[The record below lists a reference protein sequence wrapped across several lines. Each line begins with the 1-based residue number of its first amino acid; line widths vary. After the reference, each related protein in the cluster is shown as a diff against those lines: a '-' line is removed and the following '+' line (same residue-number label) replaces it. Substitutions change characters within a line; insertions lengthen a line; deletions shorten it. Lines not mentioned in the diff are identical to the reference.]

1 MKESINKEIIKEENI
16 KEENIKEEVKRTVKG
31 TVIDCTR
38 LNVRKRPNKDSEVNC
53 VIDADSIVEINEN
66 KSNDEWYRVT
76 TDNGVYGYCMKKY
89 ISLLP

>member
-16 KEENIKEEVKRTVKG
+16 KEEVKRTVKG
-31 TVIDCTR
+31 KVIDCTR
-38 LNVRKRPNKDSEVNC
+38 LNVRRRPNKDSEVNC
-53 VIDADSIVEINEN
+53 IIDVDSIVEINEN

>member
-16 KEENIKEEVKRTVKG
+16 KEEVKRTVKG
-31 TVIDCTR
+31 KVIDCTR

-53 VIDADSIVEINEN
+53 VIDVDSIVEINEN

-76 TDNGVYGYCMKKY
+76 TDNGVYGYCMNKY

>member
-16 KEENIKEEVKRTVKG
+16 KEEVKRTVKG
-31 TVIDCTR
+31 KVIDCTR
-38 LNVRKRPNKDSEVNC
+38 LNVRRRPNKDSEVNC
-53 VIDADSIVEINEN
+53 IIDVDSIVEINEN

-76 TDNGVYGYCMKKY
+76 TNNGVYGYCMKQY

>member
-16 KEENIKEEVKRTVKG
+16 KEEVKRTVKG
-31 TVIDCTR
+31 KVIDCTR
-38 LNVRKRPNKDSEVNC
+38 LNVRRRPNKDSEVNC
-53 VIDADSIVEINEN
+53 VIDVDSIVEINEN

-76 TDNGVYGYCMKKY
+76 TDNGVYGYCMKQY

>member
-16 KEENIKEEVKRTVKG
+16 KEEVKRTVKG
-31 TVIDCTR
+31 KVIDCTR
-38 LNVRKRPNKDSEVNC
+38 LNVRRKPNKDSEVNC
-53 VIDADSIVEINEN
+53 VIDVDSIVEINEN

-76 TDNGVYGYCMKKY
+76 TDNGVYGYCMKQY

>member
-16 KEENIKEEVKRTVKG
+16 KEEVKRTVKG
-31 TVIDCTR
+31 KVIDCTR
-38 LNVRKRPNKDSEVNC
+38 LNVRRRPNKDSEVNC
-53 VIDADSIVEINEN
+53 IIDVDSIVEINEN

-76 TDNGVYGYCMKKY
+76 TDNGVYGYCMKQY

>member
-1 MKESINKEIIKEENI
+1 MKESINKEIIKEE
-16 KEENIKEEVKRTVKG
+16 VKRTVKG
-31 TVIDCTR
+31 KVIDCTR
-38 LNVRKRPNKDSEVNC
+38 LNVRRRPNKDSEVNR
-53 VIDADSIVEINEN
+53 VIDVDSIVEINEN

>member
-16 KEENIKEEVKRTVKG
+16 KEEVKRTVKG
-31 TVIDCTR
+31 KVIDCTR
-38 LNVRKRPNKDSEVNC
+38 LNVRKRPNKDSEVTC
-53 VIDADSIVEINEN
+53 IIDVDSIVEINEN

>member
-16 KEENIKEEVKRTVKG
+16 KEVKRTVKG
-31 TVIDCTR
+31 KVIDCTR
-38 LNVRKRPNKDSEVNC
+38 LNVRRRPNKDSEVTC
-53 VIDADSIVEINEN
+53 IIDVDSIVEINEN

-76 TDNGVYGYCMKKY
+76 TDNGVYGYCMKQY

>member
-16 KEENIKEEVKRTVKG
+16 KEEVKRTAKG
-31 TVIDCTR
+31 KVIDCTR
-38 LNVRKRPNKDSEVNC
+38 LNVRRRPNKDSEVNC
-53 VIDADSIVEINEN
+53 IIDVDSVVEINEN

-76 TDNGVYGYCMKKY
+76 TDNGVYGYCMKQY

>member
-16 KEENIKEEVKRTVKG
+16 REEVKKTIKG
-31 TVIDCTR
+31 KVIDCTR
-38 LNVRKRPNKDSEVNC
+38 LNVRRRPNMDSEVNC
-53 VIDADSIVEINEN
+53 IIDVDSIVEINEN

-76 TDNGVYGYCMKKY
+76 TDNGVYGYCMKQY

>member
-31 TVIDCTR
+31 KVIDCTR

>member
-1 MKESINKEIIKEENI
+1 MKESINKEIITCI
-16 KEENIKEEVKRTVKG
+16 
-31 TVIDCTR
+31 ID
-38 LNVRKRPNKDSEVNC
+38 V
-53 VIDADSIVEINEN
+53 DSIVEINEN

>member
-16 KEENIKEEVKRTVKG
+16 KEEVKRTVKG
-31 TVIDCTR
+31 KVIDCTR
-38 LNVRKRPNKDSEVNC
+38 LNVRRRPNKDSEVNC
-53 VIDADSIVEINEN
+53 IIDVDSIVEINEN

-76 TDNGVYGYCMKKY
+76 TDNGIYGYCMKQY

>member
-16 KEENIKEEVKRTVKG
+16 KEEIKRTVKG
-31 TVIDCTR
+31 KVIDCTR
-38 LNVRKRPNKDSEVNC
+38 LNVRRRSNMDSEVNC
-53 VIDADSIVEINEN
+53 IIDVDSIVEINEN

-76 TDNGVYGYCMKKY
+76 TDNGVYGYCMKQY

>member
-16 KEENIKEEVKRTVKG
+16 KEEIKRTVKG
-31 TVIDCTR
+31 KVIDCTR
-38 LNVRKRPNKDSEVNC
+38 LNVRRRPNMDSEVNC
-53 VIDADSIVEINEN
+53 IIDVDSIVEINEN

-76 TDNGVYGYCMKKY
+76 TDNGVYGYCMKQY

>member
-16 KEENIKEEVKRTVKG
+16 KEEVKRTVKG
-31 TVIDCTR
+31 KVIDCIR
-38 LNVRKRPNKDSEVNC
+38 LNVRRRPNKDSEVNC
-53 VIDADSIVEINEN
+53 VIDVDSIVEINEN

-76 TDNGVYGYCMKKY
+76 TDNGVYGYCMKQY

>member
-16 KEENIKEEVKRTVKG
+16 KEEVKRTVKG
-31 TVIDCTR
+31 KVIDCTR
-38 LNVRKRPNKDSEVNC
+38 LNIRRRPNKDSEVNC
-53 VIDADSIVEINEN
+53 IIDVDSIVEINEN

-76 TDNGVYGYCMKKY
+76 TDDEVYGYCMKKY

>member
-16 KEENIKEEVKRTVKG
+16 KEEVKRTIKG
-31 TVIDCTR
+31 KVIDCTR
-38 LNVRKRPNKDSEVNC
+38 LNVRRRPNKDSEVNC
-53 VIDADSIVEINEN
+53 IIDVDSIVEINEN

-76 TDNGVYGYCMKKY
+76 TDNGVYGYCMKQY